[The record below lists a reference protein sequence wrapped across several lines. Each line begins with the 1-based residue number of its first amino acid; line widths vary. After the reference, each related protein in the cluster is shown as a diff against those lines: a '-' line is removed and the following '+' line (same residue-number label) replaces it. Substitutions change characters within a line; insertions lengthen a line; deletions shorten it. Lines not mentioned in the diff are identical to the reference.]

1 MVYLVVTCDE
11 IIEITKSTP
20 TKSISIESITTK
32 AITIKTVPIKTI
44 KAKTIQ
50 NILAEKGNLQKKK
63 M

>member
-1 MVYLVVTCDE
+1 MVYSVITCDK
-11 IIEITKSTP
+11 IIEITKFTP
-20 TKSISIESITTK
+20 TKSISTESIMTK

-50 NILAEKGNLQKKK
+50 NILAKKGNLQKKK

>member
-1 MVYLVVTCDE
+1 MAYSVITCDE

-20 TKSISIESITTK
+20 AKSISIESITTK

-50 NILAEKGNLQKKK
+50 NILAKKGNLQKKK